1 MFNIIILIQHYIISV
16 AILLAALRAARLRP
30 GPAGGRLTLAMGKRG
45 KYPLDKADEVDEAEA
60 EAAEAEEE
68 AEAEPTPPSDDEK
81 SHLTKDDDTSSDKDG
96 EEPAKKKGRKKRA
109 KEPATPAQEQEA
121 NPPAKPKGKAK
132 AAPSPAKAKAAPS
145 PAKAKAEASP
155 AKPKGKA
162 KGKPKAKGK
171 AKPKPKA
178 REPGSAPDWAA
189 VKDEQL
195 SEEETGAIVK
205 HDDPPSGADGR
216 GNTKAQKYVFD
227 KCFEE
232 FPQDLLLTKI

>member
-1 MFNIIILIQHYIISV
+1 MCNIIILIQHYIISV

-30 GPAGGRLTLAMGKRG
+30 RPAGGRLTLAMGKRG
-45 KYPLDKADEVDEAEA
+45 KFPLDKADEVDEAEA
-60 EAAEAEEE
+60 EAAEAEAE
-68 AEAEPTPPSDDEK
+68 AEAEAAPSDDEA
-81 SHLTKDDDTSSDKDG
+81 SHLTDDGSGSEKEA
-96 EEPAKKKGRKKRA
+96 EEPAKKKGRRKRA
-109 KEPATPAQEQEA
+109 KEPASPAQEQAPPSPAKDEA
-121 NPPAKPKGKAK
+121 NPAKPKGKAK
-132 AAPSPAKAKAAPS
+132 AAEKP
-145 PAKAKAEASP
+145 KAKAEASP

-205 HDDPPSGADGR
+205 LDDPPSGADGR

-232 FPQDLLLTKI
+232 FPQDILLTKI